1 MKYLLLFFSFFIISS
16 SIFAQKGIIRGK
28 VSELPNNE
36 SVPYATVVIQG
47 TTIGATT
54 KDDGSY
60 EIKDL
65 KPGLYNLVVNYVGYA
80 PDSREV
86 EVSNSRPAVVD
97 FLLTPST
104 QELNEVEV
112 IANGFYKSD
121 ESPVSVQRIGVTEV
135 KRAPG
140 ANRDISRV
148 LQSLP
153 GVASTASFRND
164 ILIRG
169 GAPNENR
176 FYLDGI
182 EIPNINHFATQGASG
197 GPVGMINVDFIKDVE
212 FFSGAYPAGR
222 GNALSSV
229 MEFTQK
235 DGRTDE
241 HTTNIIVGT
250 SDIGITFEGP
260 VSEKSSIIVSARQSY
275 LQALFSVLGLPF
287 LPTYNDFQLKYKYKI
302 DQRNQISI
310 IGLGAIDQFKLA
322 DSPGEPTDEDYEENV
337 YILNNT
343 PEQSQ
348 WNYTIGTKYEHFRD
362 NSTFTFVASRNML
375 NNLQYKYPNNDPSQP
390 KTYDYSSQEAENKLR
405 AEGVSFTNTGW
416 TFSYGINYEYAMYN
430 NRTEQT
436 LYDYS
441 TEQLETINFKSDLGL
456 NKWGGFATVSKKL
469 AQDQLTLS
477 LGARVDAND
486 YSESMKNLL
495 DQFSPRFSASYQFS
509 PRWSVN
515 FNTGIYYQLPTYT
528 TLGYKEGEDFVN
540 KENDLLYIRNKQLV
554 GGFEYKI
561 PEKNLKFSLEAFEKV
576 YDQYPYSVNNEISLA
591 NLGADFGV
599 IGSEEV
605 TSTSKGRSRGIEF
618 MAQQKFFKGFY
629 GILAYTYVRSEFTN
643 ADPDVYA
650 PSSWDSRNIVS
661 LTAGK
666 KLARNWEIGARWLYS
681 GGTPYTPYD
690 EETSMQVDVWD
701 AERRGVK
708 DYSQVNTQRL
718 GASHQLDLRVD
729 KHYYFDKWSLNL
741 YFDIQNAYGYS
752 VDGQPILTTELNSDG
767 TPIIDN
773 SDPSNPKYVP
783 KYIQTSNGI
792 VQPSIGI
799 IVEL

>member
-1 MKYLLLFFSFFIISS
+1 MKHLLLFFNVLIFISS
-16 SIFAQKGIIRGK
+16 SFAQKGVIRGT
-28 VSELPNNE
+28 VSELPNNQ
-36 SVPYATVVIQG
+36 SVPYATVFIQG
-47 TTIGATT
+47 TAFGATT
-54 KDDGSY
+54 KDDGTF
-60 EIKDL
+60 EIKNL
-65 KPGLYNLVVNYVGYA
+65 KPGLYNLVVNYIGYA

-86 EVSNSRPAVVD
+86 EVTNSRAAVVN
-97 FLLTPST
+97 FQLTPST

-212 FFSGAYPAGR
+212 FFSGAFPAGR

-235 DGRTDE
+235 DGRMDE
-241 HTTNIIVGT
+241 HTTNVIIGT
-250 SDIGITFEGP
+250 SDIGVTFEGP
-260 VSEKSSIIVSARQSY
+260 ITEKSSLIVSARQSY

-287 LPTYNDFQLKYKYKI
+287 LPTYNDFQLKYKYKL

-322 DSPGEPTDEDYEENV
+322 DSPGEPTDEKYEENL

-348 WNYTIGTKYEHFRD
+348 WNYTIGAKYEHFRD
-362 NSTFTFVASRNML
+362 NSTFTFVVSRNML
-375 NNLQYKYPNNDPSQP
+375 NNAQYKYPGNDTNQS
-390 KTYDYSSQEAENKLR
+390 KIYDYNSQEAENKLR
-405 AEGVSFTNTGW
+405 LEGVTFTNSGW
-416 TFSYGINYEYAMYN
+416 TFSYGVNYEYSMYN

-441 TEQLETINFKSDLGL
+441 SGQLETINFQSDFNL
-456 NKWGGFATVSKKL
+456 NKWGGFATISKKIF
-469 AQDQLTLS
+469 QDQLTLNV
-477 LGARVDAND
+477 GARVDAND
-486 YSESMKNLL
+486 YSESMQNLL

-509 PRWSVN
+509 PRWSIN

-528 TLGYKEGEDFVN
+528 TLGYKENDEFIN
-540 KENDLLYIRNKQLV
+540 KSNNLLYIRNKQLV

-561 PEKNLKFSLEAFEKV
+561 PEKNLKFTLEGFEKI
-576 YDQYPYSVNNEISLA
+576 YDQYPYSVNNQISLA

-618 MAQQKFFKGFY
+618 MTQQKFFHGFY
-629 GILAYTYVRSEFTN
+629 GIFSYTYVRSEFTN
-643 ADPDVYA
+643 ADPNTYA
-650 PSSWDSRNIVS
+650 PSSWDSQNIIS
-661 LTAGK
+661 MTGGK
-666 KLARNWEIGARWLYS
+666 KLGKNWELGARWLFA

-690 EETSMQVDVWD
+690 EDTSMDREVWD

-708 DYSQVNTQRL
+708 DYSKVNTKRL
-718 GASHQLDLRVD
+718 GASHQLDVRVD
-729 KHYYFDKWSLNL
+729 KHYYFDKWSVNF
-741 YFDIQNAYGYS
+741 YFDIQNLYGYK
-752 VDGQPILTTELNSDG
+752 VKGQPILTTELNNDG
-767 TPIIDN
+767 TPKVDPN
-773 SDPSNPKYVP
+773 DPSKYIP
-783 KYIQTSNGI
+783 KYIQTTNGI

>member
-1 MKYLLLFFSFFIISS
+1 MKQLLSFFSIFILS
-16 SIFAQKGIIRGK
+16 FTCAHAQNGIIRGS
-28 VSELPNNE
+28 VTELPNNKP
-36 SVPYATVVIQG
+36 VPYATVVIQG
-47 TTIGATT
+47 TSIGATT
-54 KDDGSY
+54 DENGKY
-60 EIKDL
+60 EIKNIQ
-65 KPGLYNLVVNYVGYA
+65 PGLYNLVVNYIGYR

-86 EVSNSRPAVVD
+86 EVSNARPAMINFTLV
-97 FLLTPST
+97 PST
-104 QELNEVEV
+104 EELNEVEV

-148 LQSLP
+148 FRSLP

-197 GPVGMINVDFIKDVE
+197 GPVGMLNVDFIKDVE
-212 FFSGAYPAGR
+212 FFSGAFPAGR

-241 HTTNIIVGT
+241 HTTNIILGT
-250 SDIGITFEGP
+250 SDVGITFEGP
-260 VSEKSSIIVSARQSY
+260 VTEKSSLIVSARQSY
-275 LQALFSVLGLPF
+275 LKALFSVLGLPF
-287 LPTYNDFQLKYKYKI
+287 LPTYNDFQLKYKYKFN
-302 DQRNQISI
+302 QRNQLSI
-310 IGLGAIDQFKLA
+310 IGLGAIDQFALA
-322 DSPGEPTDEDYEENV
+322 DSPGEPTDEDYEQNV

-343 PEQSQ
+343 PQQEQ
-348 WNYTIGTKYEHFRD
+348 WNYTVGAKYEHFRD

-375 NNLQYKYPNNDPSQP
+375 NNKQYKYPENDATQP
-390 KTYDYSSQEAENKLR
+390 KIYDYNSQEAENKIRL
-405 AEGVSFTNTGW
+405 EGVSFTNSGF
-416 TFSYGINYEYAMYN
+416 TFSYGVNYEYAMYT
-430 NRTEQT
+430 NRTDQT

-441 TEQLETINFKSDLGL
+441 TGQLETINFASDLGL
-456 NKWGGFATVSKKL
+456 NKWGGFATVSKKI
-469 AQDQLTLS
+469 AQDKVTLS
-477 LGARVDAND
+477 VGARLDAND

-495 DQFSPRFSASYQFS
+495 DQFSPRFSASYQFA
-509 PRWSVN
+509 PRWSLN

-528 TLGYKEGEDFVN
+528 TLGYKENDEFVN
-540 KENDLLYIRNKQLV
+540 RENGLLYIRNKQLV
-554 GGFEYKI
+554 GGLEYKI
-561 PEKNLKFSLEAFEKV
+561 PEKNLRFTVEGFQKV
-576 YDQYPYSVNNEISLA
+576 YDQYPYSINNEISLA

-605 TSTSKGRSRGIEF
+605 TSTSKGKSQGIEF
-618 MAQQKFFKGFY
+618 MAQQKFFNGFY

-643 ADPDVYA
+643 ANPNEYA

-666 KLARNWEIGARWLYS
+666 KLGKNWEIGGRWLFA

-690 EETSMQVDVWD
+690 VDASMDRQVWD
-701 AERRGVK
+701 AERRGIK
-708 DYSQVNTQRL
+708 DYSEVNTLRL
-718 GASHQLDLRVD
+718 DASHQLDLRVD
-729 KHYYFDKWSLNL
+729 KYYYFNKWSLNV

-752 VDGQPILTTELNSDG
+752 PKGEPILTTELNADG
-767 TPIIDN
+767 SPMVDPNDN
-773 SDPSNPKYVP
+773 TKYVP
-783 KYIQTSNGI
+783 KYIETTNGI

>member
-1 MKYLLLFFSFFIISS
+1 MKNFLVLFNIFILASTA
-16 SIFAQKGIIRGK
+16 FAQKGIIRGT
-28 VSELPNNE
+28 VTELPRNE
-36 SVPYATVVIQG
+36 PVPYATVVIQG
-47 TTIGATT
+47 TSTGATT
-54 KDDGSY
+54 DDNGKY
-60 EIKDL
+60 QIENL
-65 KPGLYNLVVNYVGYA
+65 EPGLYNIVVNYVGYGPA
-80 PDSREV
+80 SQEV
-86 EVSNSRPAVVD
+86 EVSNARPAVIN
-97 FLLTPST
+97 FSLTPST

-197 GPVGMINVDFIKDVE
+197 GPVGMINVDFIENVE

-235 DGRTDE
+235 DGRTDQ
-241 HTTNIIVGT
+241 HTTNIILGT
-250 SDIGITFEGP
+250 SDIGVTFEGP
-260 VSEKSSIIVSARQSY
+260 VTEKSSIIVSARQSY

-287 LPTYNDFQLKYKYKI
+287 LPTYNDFQLKYKYEI
-302 DQRNQISI
+302 DQRNKISI

-322 DSPGEPTDEDYEENV
+322 DSPGEPTDEDYEENL

-343 PEQSQ
+343 PEQNQ
-348 WNYTIGTKYEHFRD
+348 WNYTIGAKYEHFRD

-375 NNLQYKYPNNDPSQP
+375 TNNQFKYPNNDRSQS
-390 KTYDYSSQEAENKLR
+390 KIYDYNSTEAENKFRL
-405 AEGVSFTNTGW
+405 EGLTFTNTGF
-416 TFSYGINYEYAMYN
+416 TFSYGVSYEYANYTN
-430 NRTEQT
+430 QTYQT

-441 TEQLETINFKSDLGL
+441 TGELETINFNSVLPL
-456 NKWGGFATVSKKL
+456 NKWGGFTTVSKKL
-469 AQDQLTLS
+469 AQDKVTLS

-486 YSESMKNLL
+486 YSDSMNNLL
-495 DQFSPRFSASYQFS
+495 DQFSPRFSASYQFT
-509 PRWSVN
+509 PRWSLN

-540 KENDLLYIRNKQLV
+540 KDNGLLYIRNKQLV

-561 PEKNLKFSLEAFEKV
+561 PEKNLKFTVEGFQKL
-576 YDQYPYSVNNEISLA
+576 YDQYPYSINNEISLA

-599 IGSEEV
+599 IGSEAV

-629 GILAYTYVRSEFTN
+629 GILAYTYVQSEFTN
-643 ADPDVYA
+643 ADPNVYA

-661 LTAGK
+661 LTGGK
-666 KLARNWEIGARWLYS
+666 KLKRNWEIGARWLYS

-690 EETSMQVDVWD
+690 VDASMDKQVWD

-708 DYSQVNTQRL
+708 DYSQVNTLRL
-718 GASHQLDLRVD
+718 SANHQLDVRVD
-729 KHYYFDKWSLNL
+729 KYYYFDKWSLNV
-741 YFDIQNAYGYS
+741 YFDIQNMYGYQS
-752 VDGQPILTTELNSDG
+752 KGQPILTTEVDQNGNPVTD
-767 TPIIDN
+767 PN
-773 SDPSNPKYVP
+773 DPSKYSP
-783 KYIQTSNGI
+783 KYIETTNGI

>member
-1 MKYLLLFFSFFIISS
+1 MKNFLVLFNIFILASTA
-16 SIFAQKGIIRGK
+16 FAQKGIIRGT
-28 VSELPNNE
+28 VTELPRNE
-36 SVPYATVVIQG
+36 PVPYATVVIQG
-47 TTIGATT
+47 TSTGATT
-54 KDDGSY
+54 DDNGKY
-60 EIKDL
+60 QIENL
-65 KPGLYNLVVNYVGYA
+65 EPGLYNIVVNYVGYGPA
-80 PDSREV
+80 SQEV
-86 EVSNSRPAVVD
+86 EVSNARPAVIN
-97 FLLTPST
+97 FSLTPST

-197 GPVGMINVDFIKDVE
+197 GPVGMINVDFIENVE

-235 DGRTDE
+235 DGRTDQ
-241 HTTNIIVGT
+241 HTTNIILGT
-250 SDIGITFEGP
+250 SDIGVTFEGP
-260 VSEKSSIIVSARQSY
+260 VTEKSSIIVSARQSY

-287 LPTYNDFQLKYKYKI
+287 LPTYNDFQLKYKYEI
-302 DQRNQISI
+302 DQRNKISI

-322 DSPGEPTDEDYEENV
+322 DSPGEPTDEDYEENL

-343 PEQSQ
+343 PEQNQ
-348 WNYTIGTKYEHFRD
+348 WNYTIGAKYEHFRD

-375 NNLQYKYPNNDPSQP
+375 TNNQFKYPNNDRSQS
-390 KTYDYSSQEAENKLR
+390 KIYDYNSTEAENKFRL
-405 AEGVSFTNTGW
+405 EGLTFTNTGF
-416 TFSYGINYEYAMYN
+416 TFSYGVSYEYANYTN
-430 NRTEQT
+430 QTYQT

-441 TEQLETINFKSDLGL
+441 TGELETINFNSVLPL

-469 AQDQLTLS
+469 AQDKVTLS

-486 YSESMKNLL
+486 YSDSMNNLL
-495 DQFSPRFSASYQFS
+495 DQFSPRFSASYQFT
-509 PRWSVN
+509 PRWSLN

-540 KENDLLYIRNKQLV
+540 KDNGLLYIRNKQLV

-561 PEKNLKFSLEAFEKV
+561 PEKNLKFTIEGFQKL
-576 YDQYPYSVNNEISLA
+576 YDQYPYSINNEISLA

-599 IGSEEV
+599 IGSEAV
-605 TSTSKGRSRGIEF
+605 TSTSKGRSIGIEF

-629 GILAYTYVRSEFTN
+629 GILAYTYVQSEFTN
-643 ADPDVYA
+643 ADPNVYA

-661 LTAGK
+661 LTGGK
-666 KLARNWEIGARWLYS
+666 KLKRNWEIGARWLYS

-690 EETSMQVDVWD
+690 VDASMDKQVWD

-708 DYSQVNTQRL
+708 DYSQVNTLRL
-718 GASHQLDLRVD
+718 SANHQLDVRVD
-729 KHYYFDKWSLNL
+729 KYYYFDKWSLNV
-741 YFDIQNAYGYS
+741 YFDIQNMYGYQS
-752 VDGQPILTTELNSDG
+752 KGQPILTTEVDQNGNPVTD
-767 TPIIDN
+767 PN
-773 SDPSNPKYVP
+773 DPSKYSP
-783 KYIQTSNGI
+783 KYIETTNGI

>member
-1 MKYLLLFFSFFIISS
+1 MKYFHLIFSIFIISS
-16 SIFAQKGIIRGK
+16 TAFAQKGIIRGT
-28 VSELPNNE
+28 VSEKSNNQ

-47 TTIGATT
+47 TSTGATT
-54 KDDGSY
+54 KEDGSY
-60 EIKDL
+60 EIKNL
-65 KPGLYNLVVNYVGYA
+65 QPGLYNLVVNYVGYA
-80 PDSREV
+80 PESREV
-86 EVSNSRPAVVD
+86 EVSNSRPALVD
-97 FLLTPST
+97 FKLTSST

-112 IANGFYKSD
+112 VANGFYKSD

-197 GPVGMINVDFIKDVE
+197 GPVGMINVDFIENVE
-212 FFSGAYPAGR
+212 FYSGAFPAGR

-235 DGRTDE
+235 DGRTDQ
-241 HTTNIIVGT
+241 HTTNVIIGT
-250 SDIGITFEGP
+250 SDIGVTFEGP
-260 VSEKSSIIVSARQSY
+260 VTEKSSIVVSARQSY

-287 LPTYNDFQLKYKYKI
+287 LPTYNDFQLKYKYKLN
-302 DQRNQISI
+302 QRNQISI
-310 IGLGAIDQFKLA
+310 VGLGAIDRFKLA
-322 DSPGEPTDEDYEENV
+322 DSPGDPSDEDYEQNL
-337 YILNNT
+337 YTLNNT

-348 WNYTIGTKYEHFRD
+348 WNYTIGAKYEHFRD

-375 NNLQYKYPNNDPSQP
+375 NNAQYKHPENDTSQP
-390 KTYDYSSQEAENKLR
+390 RIYDYKSQEIENKFR
-405 AEGVSFTNTGW
+405 AEGVTFTNSGW
-416 TFSYGINYEYAMYN
+416 TFSYGLNYEYAMYN

-436 LYDYS
+436 LYDFS
-441 TEQLETINFKSDLGL
+441 SGDLETINFKSDLGL
-456 NKWGGFATVSKKL
+456 NKWGGFATVSKKFI
-469 AQDQLTLS
+469 QDQLTLS

-486 YSESMKNLL
+486 YSNSMSNLL
-495 DQFSPRFSASYQFS
+495 DQFSPRFSASYQFT
-509 PRWSVN
+509 PRWSLN

-528 TLGYKEGEDFVN
+528 TLGYKEGEDFIN

-554 GGFEYKI
+554 GGLEYKI
-561 PEKNLKFSLEAFEKV
+561 PEKNLKLTLEGFEKI
-576 YDQYPYSVNNEISLA
+576 YDQYPYSVNNQISLA

-618 MAQQKFFKGFY
+618 MAQQKFYKGFY
-629 GILAYTYVRSEFTN
+629 GIFSYTYVMSEFTN
-643 ADPDVYA
+643 ADPNNYA

-661 LTAGK
+661 LTGGK
-666 KLARNWEIGARWLYS
+666 KLGKNWEIGARWLFS

-690 EETSMQVDVWD
+690 EDASMQREVWD
-701 AERRGVK
+701 NERRGVK
-708 DYSQVNTQRL
+708 DYSQVNTLRL
-718 GASHQLDLRVD
+718 GPSHQLDVRVD
-729 KHYYFDKWSLNL
+729 KYYYFDKWSINF
-741 YFDIQNAYGYS
+741 YFDIQNLYGYKAQ
-752 VDGQPILTTELNSDG
+752 GQPILTTELNADG
-767 TPIIDN
+767 TPMVDPN
-773 SDPSNPKYVP
+773 DPSRYVP
-783 KYIQTSNGI
+783 KYIETTNGI